1 MSQPEE
7 RTHAGPTEAPDR
19 YELAER
25 RAAGGEGEVWRAEEY
40 HGGAPFAYAVKI
52 IEVAGDRTDRSLEDL
67 RLQAALA
74 THLEH
79 PAVVKVKEVFVGAPP
94 HPAGAAASTEGQRLY
109 FVMKW
114 IEGHSLQEALES
126 GRIRGLDVLAP
137 LEPIAEAIDYL
148 HSGRDTNGVAVLHRD
163 IKPANVL
170 LADDGRVY
178 LVDLGLVR
186 FQHAAATSRIFG
198 TAPFMAPESLARG
211 EYTPATD
218 RYTLGAT
225 VYYALTAEMPVPGD
239 FEGMGARMTAALGPG
254 HDRVVRGVLSMLAVR
269 AEARPESAAAW
280 LKAMRTAPPETTL
293 GAPAG
298 TPFGP
303 PAVAPTSA
311 GRPLGPPA
319 GYPMPPGSLDVP
331 PAGHPAHPGSPTV
344 PPTSGPGA
352 PAGYPMPPGSPD
364 RHPAQPGSPTVPPTS
379 GPRPPA
385 GYPMPPG
392 SLPPPGPSGPPMG
405 PPGGYPMPTGL
416 GMAAAGYL
424 GGPPPKKKA
433 STGKIIAWVAGGLVA
448 VLVGLCCLSSV
459 SNMFGKGGTGLDGL
473 GKETRAPVDRSV
485 PPPDVTVLEPV
496 LVSVGDIL
504 AATKAPEDGI
514 TKGGDP
520 KALNGGLTKLKMCAE
535 PAVNGDAVGAHISN
549 TYLVSMSG
557 YPYIASAVAGFYG
570 TSATTFLAAARTSS
584 ERCGWK
590 PFAVPKIGQEAFGV
604 YFSEGSGYS
613 ERSQAAVFVRSG
625 QVVFMVTATNS
636 GGYGAYQSDTV
647 ELATAMAAR
656 LPKG

>member
-1 MSQPEE
+1 MSQPEV
-7 RTHAGPTEAPDR
+7 RTCVGPAEAPDR

-25 RAAGGEGEVWRAEEY
+25 RAAGGEGEVWRAVEY

-52 IEVAGDRTDRSLEDL
+52 IEVDGGRTDRSLEEL

-79 PAVVKVKEVFVGAPP
+79 PAVVKVKEVFVGALP
-94 HPAGAAASTEGQRLY
+94 HPSGTVADAGQGQRLY

-114 IEGHSLQEALES
+114 IEGDSLQEALES

-137 LEPIAEAIDYL
+137 LEPIAEAIDHL
-148 HSGRDTNGVAVLHRD
+148 HSGRDTNGTPVLHRD

-225 VYYALTAEMPVPGD
+225 VYYALTAEMPVVGD
-239 FEGMGARMTAALGPG
+239 FEGMGARLTAALGPG
-254 HDRVVRGVLSMLAVR
+254 QDRVVRGVLAMLAVQ
-269 AEARPESAAAW
+269 ADARPASAAAW
-280 LKAMRTAPPETTL
+280 LRALRTAPPETTL

-298 TPFGP
+298 SPVVP
-303 PAVAPTSA
+303 PTEA
-311 GRPLGPPA
+311 GRPRSPQPGAPAGYPAPPGSPAPGYPMPPGSIPPSGFLGPPSGYPMPPGSIPPGPPSGPVTGPPA
-319 GYPMPPGSLDVP
+319 GYPM
-331 PAGHPAHPGSPTV
+331 
-344 PPTSGPGA
+344 GP
-352 PAGYPMPPGSPD
+352 
-364 RHPAQPGSPTVPPTS
+364 
-379 GPRPPA
+379 
-385 GYPMPPG
+385 
-392 SLPPPGPSGPPMG
+392 
-405 PPGGYPMPTGL
+405 GL

-424 GGPPPKKKA
+424 SGPPVPKKK
-433 STGKIIAWVAGGLVA
+433 STGKIVAWVAGGLAVA
-448 VLVGLCCLSSV
+448 LAALCCLSSV
-459 SNMFGKGGTGLDGL
+459 SSMLGKGGSGL
-473 GKETRAPVDRSV
+473 GGLAKETHAPVDRSV
-485 PPPDVTVLEPV
+485 PPPPVTALEPV

-504 AATKAPEDGI
+504 AATKASEDAI
-514 TKGGDP
+514 TKGGDTR
-520 KALNGGLTKLKMCAE
+520 ALNGGLTQLKMCAE
-535 PAVNGDAVGAHISN
+535 PAVDGDAIGAHTSN
-549 TYLVSMSG
+549 TFIVSMSG

-570 TSATTFLAAARTSS
+570 TAATTFLTAARTSS

-590 PFAVPKIGQEAFGV
+590 PFSVPKLGQEAFGV
-604 YFSEGSGYS
+604 YFTEGSGYS

-625 QVVFMVTATNS
+625 QVVFMVTATSS

-656 LPKG
+656 LPKA